1 VSPLCPIVRE
11 GLADYLGERLP
22 APQRRILREHLAV
35 CAECGQAAAAQDASL
50 VFARTPSEDV
60 SAEETASILASV
72 RTGVAHIEAER
83 RIRASRPSRH
93 RAGRV
98 AAAAA
103 VILLALTIPA
113 STRRDTRLAS
123 APAAPPVPTQAA
135 DVLPPAGMAAAVTLL
150 ALTIPAG
157 SRRDTRVASA
167 PAASPVPTRAAAGPA
182 AAGMAE
188 AALPQEAAAPADG
201 ATVYELNPGAGREE
215 PRVVWIV
222 DRGLD
227 I

>member
-1 VSPLCPIVRE
+1 MSPLCPIVRE

-35 CAECGQAAAAQDASL
+35 CAECRNTAAAEDASL
-50 VFARTPSEDV
+50 VFARPTTAEDV
-60 SAEETASILASV
+60 APEEVASILASV

-83 RIRASRPSRH
+83 RIGASRPSRK
-93 RAGRV
+93 RAARV
-98 AAAAA
+98 AA
-103 VILLALTIPA
+103 
-113 STRRDTRLAS
+113 
-123 APAAPPVPTQAA
+123 
-135 DVLPPAGMAAAVTLL
+135 AAAVTLL

-167 PAASPVPTRAAAGPA
+167 PTASPVPTRAAAGPA

-188 AALPQEAAAPADG
+188 AALPQEAVAPADG

>member
-11 GLADYLGERLP
+11 SLADYLGERLP
-22 APQRRILREHLAV
+22 APQRRILREHLAA
-35 CAECGQAAAAQDASL
+35 CAECRDTAAAQDASL
-50 VFARTPSEDV
+50 VFARPFSAEDV
-60 SAEETASILASV
+60 ASEESASILASV

-83 RIRASRPSRH
+83 RIRAARPSRK
-93 RAGRV
+93 RAARV

-103 VILLALTIPA
+103 VA
-113 STRRDTRLAS
+113 
-123 APAAPPVPTQAA
+123 
-135 DVLPPAGMAAAVTLL
+135 LL

-157 SRRDTRVASA
+157 SRRDARVASIPAALAVPTRVA
-167 PAASPVPTRAAAGPA
+167 PASSVGGAGL
-182 AAGMAE
+182 AE
-188 AALPQEAAAPADG
+188 AALPEQAASPSEG

>member
-1 VSPLCPIVRE
+1 MSPLCPIVRE

-22 APQRRILREHLAV
+22 APQRRILREHLAS
-35 CAECGQAAAAQDASL
+35 CAECRDAAAARDASL
-50 VFARTPSEDV
+50 VFARPSAA
-60 SAEETASILASV
+60 AEEVFAGETASILASV

-83 RIRASRPSRH
+83 RIRASRPSGGRK

-103 VILLALTIPA
+103 VILL
-113 STRRDTRLAS
+113 
-123 APAAPPVPTQAA
+123 V
-135 DVLPPAGMAAAVTLL
+135 
-150 ALTIPAG
+150 LTIPAG
-157 SRRDTRVASA
+157 FRRDARVASV
-167 PAASPVPTRAAAGPA
+167 PAAAPVPTHAAAEPS
-182 AAGMAE
+182 AAGLS
-188 AALPQEAAAPADG
+188 AAGLPEETAAPADG

>member
-11 GLADYLGERLP
+11 SLADYLGERLP
-22 APQRRILREHLAV
+22 APQRRILREHLAG
-35 CAECGQAAAAQDASL
+35 CEDCRDAAAARDASL
-50 VFARTPSEDV
+50 VFARPFTAEDV
-60 SAEETASILASV
+60 APDEAASILVSV

-83 RIRASRPSRH
+83 RIRASRPSRK
-93 RAGRV
+93 RVRV

-103 VILLALTIPA
+103 VALLALTIPA
-113 STRRDTRLAS
+113 
-123 APAAPPVPTQAA
+123 V
-135 DVLPPAGMAAAVTLL
+135 
-150 ALTIPAG
+150 
-157 SRRDTRVASA
+157 SRRDARVASA
-167 PAASPVPTRAAAGPA
+167 PAAPAVPTRVAAASSDGL
-182 AAGMAE
+182 AE
-188 AALPQEAAAPADG
+188 AALPEEAASPSEG

>member
-1 VSPLCPIVRE
+1 VRQLCSIVRE
-11 GLADYLGERLP
+11 SLADYLGERLP
-22 APQRRILREHLAV
+22 APQRRILREHLAG
-35 CAECGQAAAAQDASL
+35 CAECRDATSAQDASL
-50 VFARTPSEDV
+50 VFARPF
-60 SAEETASILASV
+60 SAEVVAPEEAAWILASV

-83 RIRASRPSRH
+83 RIRASRPSRK
-93 RAGRV
+93 RGARV

-103 VILLALTIPA
+103 VA
-113 STRRDTRLAS
+113 
-123 APAAPPVPTQAA
+123 
-135 DVLPPAGMAAAVTLL
+135 LL

-157 SRRDTRVASA
+157 SRRDARVASA
-167 PAASPVPTRAAAGPA
+167 PAAPASTPVAASSADGT
-182 AAGMAE
+182 GLAE
-188 AALPQEAAAPADG
+188 AALPEEAASPSEG

>member
-35 CAECGQAAAAQDASL
+35 CGECGELAAAQDASL
-50 VFARTPSEDV
+50 VFARPTPPEDV

-83 RIRASRPSRH
+83 RIRSSRPGRH
-93 RAGRV
+93 RMGRV

-103 VILLALTIPA
+103 V
-113 STRRDTRLAS
+113 
-123 APAAPPVPTQAA
+123 V
-135 DVLPPAGMAAAVTLL
+135 LL

-157 SRRDTRVASA
+157 SRRDSRVASA
-167 PAASPVPTRAAAGPA
+167 PAPPPVPTNTADAPSGTGLSA
-182 AAGMAE
+182 
-188 AALPQEAAAPADG
+188 AALPQESAAPADG

>member
-11 GLADYLGERLP
+11 SLADYVGEHLP
-22 APQRRILREHLAV
+22 APQRRILREHLAG
-35 CAECGQAAAAQDASL
+35 CEECREAAAARDASL
-50 VFARTPSEDV
+50 VFARPFAAEDV
-60 SAEETASILASV
+60 APDEAASILASV
-72 RTGVAHIEAER
+72 RTGVGHIEAER
-83 RIRASRPSRH
+83 RIRASRPSRK
-93 RAGRV
+93 RAVRV

-103 VILLALTIPA
+103 V
-113 STRRDTRLAS
+113 S
-123 APAAPPVPTQAA
+123 V
-135 DVLPPAGMAAAVTLL
+135 L

-157 SRRDTRVASA
+157 SRRDARVAPAPAAPAVPTRVA
-167 PAASPVPTRAAAGPA
+167 AASSAGL
-182 AAGMAE
+182 AE
-188 AALPQEAAAPADG
+188 AALPEEAASPSEG